1 LILGFGIDIMDL
13 RRLDEKK
20 IERLKNKVLTKKEV
34 ECLSAIKN
42 LKRKKEFFS
51 GRFCAREAFYKATG
65 RGVRDY
71 ELNSIAVSTDENGR
85 PFLEVPD
92 EQLSFYFSTHTQVFL
107 SITHDGEYTVAGVIV
122 EEMDQ
127 TVHR

>member
-1 LILGFGIDIMDL
+1 MILGYGLDIMDM

-20 IERLKNKVLTKKEV
+20 LERLSKKVLTENERQTYKVLK
-34 ECLSAIKN
+34 S

-71 ELNSIAVSTDENGR
+71 ELSSIEVINDRFGKPLLIVSE
-85 PFLEVPD
+85 
-92 EQLSFYFSTHTQVFL
+92 EQLQFYFKEICSVHL
-107 SITHDGEYTVAGVIV
+107 SISHDGDYTIAGVIV
-122 EEMDQ
+122 ESL
-127 TVHR
+127 R

>member
-20 IERLKNKVLTKKEV
+20 IERLKNKVLAKREL
-34 ECLSAIKN
+34 ESLSAIKS
-42 LKRKKEFFS
+42 LKRRKEFFS

-71 ELNSIAVSTDENGR
+71 ELNSIAVSVDENGK
-85 PFLEVPD
+85 PVLSVPT
-92 EQLSFYFSTHTQVFL
+92 EQLSFYFSANCRILL
-107 SITHDGEYTVAGVIV
+107 SLTHDGEYTVAGVIV
-122 EEMDQ
+122 EGMD
-127 TVHR
+127 